1 MSQLTICLIIFIL
14 TLIGFAVGSKYV
26 SITLISLISMM
37 LMLITG
43 CLDKET
49 ALACFSNSSAIL
61 MASMFIVAAGL
72 NRTQMVNKVSAYI
85 CKISKGSFT
94 KVLAGYVILTFIL
107 AQFIPSAVVCFSI
120 VFPLALSVC
129 REMNI
134 NPAKMMY
141 SLGITAIG
149 TVITLPLSSAI
160 AEMVRIQGFLEA
172 YDYTTYNMGIT
183 DITYAKLPVSI
194 VIMLLAIFVLPK
206 FTPDK
211 DVKLDEGALGGTK
224 KAAAQEVL
232 SPAREVIGYMTF
244 VLVLLG
250 LIFSSRI
257 GLATWQVTVI
267 GALVI
272 VASGVLNKQ
281 EAINS
286 MNLSMVLLYVGAL
299 GIGNALSA
307 TGAADLIGDW
317 LSSIVVTV
325 NNNYIAGFLLFI
337 VPFILTQF
345 MLNLGVYSIFVPLYI
360 MLCKSMGANPI
371 GPIMLCMI
379 ATMTAFFTPL
389 ATPAVPLMMGVGNYS
404 VKDLVKM
411 GLIPLAVIT
420 VVAVGWIMT
429 VYPIF

>member
-1 MSQLTICLIIFIL
+1 MSQLTVCIIIFIL
-14 TLIGFAVGSKYV
+14 TLVGFAFGSKYL

-37 LMLITG
+37 LMMLTG
-43 CLDKET
+43 CLDTET
-49 ALACFSNSSAIL
+49 ALSCFSNSSALL
-61 MASMFIVAAGL
+61 MASMFIVSAGL
-72 NRTQMVNKVSAYI
+72 NRTQMVNKVSAFI
-85 CKISKGSFT
+85 CRISKGSFT

-129 REMNI
+129 KEMEVS
-134 NPAKMMY
+134 ASKMMF

-160 AEMVRIQGFLEA
+160 AEMVHIQGFLEA
-172 YDYTTYNMGIT
+172 YDYTQYNMGIT
-183 DITYAKLPVSI
+183 DITWAKLPVAI
-194 VIMLLAIFVLPK
+194 LIMLLAIFVLPK
-206 FTPDK
+206 VAPDYK
-211 DVKLDEGALGGTK
+211 AEGVEKLAGGK
-224 KAAAQEVL
+224 QPVQQEVL
-232 SPAREVIGYMTF
+232 SPVREVVGYVTFIVVLIG
-244 VLVLLG
+244 LV
-250 LIFSSRI
+250 FSSKI
-257 GLATWQVTVI
+257 GIATWQITMI

-272 VASGVLNKQ
+272 VASGVLNKD
-281 EAINS
+281 EAIKS

-317 LSSIVVTV
+317 LSSIVIHV
-325 NNNYIAGFLLFI
+325 NNNYVAGFLLFI

-389 ATPAVPLMMGVGNYS
+389 ATPAVPVMMGAGNYS
-404 VKDLVKM
+404 VKDLAKM
-411 GLIPLAVIT
+411 GIIPLVLIT
-420 VVAVGWIMT
+420 IGSVGWVMT

>member
-1 MSQLTICLIIFIL
+1 MNQLTICLAIFIL
-14 TLIGFAVGSKYV
+14 TLIGFAFGSKYV
-26 SITLISLISMM
+26 SITVISLISMM
-37 LMLITG
+37 LMVVTG
-43 CLDKET
+43 CLDAKT
-49 ALACFSNSSAIL
+49 ALGCFSNSSAIL

-72 NRTQMVNKVSAYI
+72 NRTQMVNKISAFICNVSR
-85 CKISKGSFT
+85 GSFT

-120 VFPLALSVC
+120 VFPLVVSVC
-129 REMNI
+129 REMKMS
-134 NPAKMMY
+134 PSKMMY
-141 SLGITAIG
+141 SIGITAIG

-160 AEMVRIQGFLEA
+160 QEMVRIQGFLEA
-172 YDYTTYNMGIT
+172 YEYTQFNMSVI
-183 DITYAKLPVSI
+183 DITYAKLPVAI
-194 VIMLLAIFVLPK
+194 VIILMAIFILPK
-206 FTPDK
+206 FTPDTP
-211 DVKLDEGALGGTK
+211 EETAEEAAL
-224 KAAAQEVL
+224 AAASAKKQEAL
-232 SPAREVIGYMTF
+232 SPVREIVGYGTF
-244 VLVLLG
+244 IAVLLG
-250 LIFSSRI
+250 LVFSSKI

-272 VASGVLNKQ
+272 VAFGVLNKQ
-281 EAINS
+281 EAILS

-307 TGAADLIGDW
+307 TGAADLIGNW
-317 LSSIVVTV
+317 LSSIVVHL
-325 NNNYIAGFLLFI
+325 NNNYLAGFLLFI

-360 MLCKSMGANPI
+360 MLCKSMGANPV

-389 ATPAVPLMMGVGNYS
+389 ATPAVPLMMGVGKYT

-411 GLIPLAVIT
+411 GMVPLVIIT
-420 VVAVGWIMT
+420 VVSVGWIMT